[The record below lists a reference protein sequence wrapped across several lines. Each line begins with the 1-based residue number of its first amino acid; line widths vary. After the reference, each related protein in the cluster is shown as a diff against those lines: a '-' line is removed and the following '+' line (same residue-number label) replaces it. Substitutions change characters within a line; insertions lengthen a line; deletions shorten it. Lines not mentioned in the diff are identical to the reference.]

1 MLLLLI
7 VFAIVFVQYMILWKH
22 IVDLSTMSTSPQQ
35 KNTPDNSTNI
45 TAPMPS
51 SNSTSSPLDCTDA
64 FGSPAI
70 SSGIGSSQS
79 VSQPQCHPPQSQ
91 EMDEHEQS
99 TSAEQ
104 DEPQLQQRKPVTL
117 PIPPII
123 DSNYPPP
130 PNFYANYAPENV
142 KNGHALPPPPV
153 PSRFTTFDEELDM
166 EDTVFILIK
175 LVLNIPRN

>member
-7 VFAIVFVQYMILWKH
+7 VFAIVFVQYKISWKH
-22 IVDLSTMSTSPQQ
+22 IDLSTMSTSPQQ
-35 KNTPDNSTNI
+35 KNTPDNSTSI

-175 LVLNIPRN
+175 FVLKIPRN

>member
-1 MLLLLI
+1 
-7 VFAIVFVQYMILWKH
+7 
-22 IVDLSTMSTSPQQ
+22 MSTSPQQ
-35 KNTPDNSTNI
+35 KNTPDNSTSI